1 MKARQRFALVAAVLA
16 LSSPTVI
23 GASNWGDRP
32 LQIIQSLDVQ
42 FPAAL
47 LMQGIT
53 EGEVRV
59 VLNVDAEGQLAD
71 CLVLAYTHPELV
83 TELLSAMRD
92 WRYQPSYSH
101 GEPTGARAEVAFSF
115 QARGTILSVTPI
127 EDFNAKFLRM
137 AGTQTISL
145 VCKVSELDKLPEAVS
160 LVTPRHPLSALRP
173 ELSAGRVLLDFYID
187 PEGRPRMPV
196 VISASHEAFAVAAV
210 EALTQWRFAPPTREG
225 RKVAVRV
232 RQQFVFSDHL

>member
-1 MKARQRFALVAAVLA
+1 MKARLRFALSATVLA
-16 LSSPTVI
+16 LSASPAI

-32 LQIIQSLDVQ
+32 LQIIQSFDVQ

-59 VLNVDAEGQLAD
+59 VLNVDADGQLAD
-71 CLVLAYTHPELV
+71 CLVVAYTRPELV

-115 QARGTILSVTPI
+115 QARGTTAHRTKP
-127 EDFNAKFLRM
+127 
-137 AGTQTISL
+137 
-145 VCKVSELDKLPEAVS
+145 LPWRRS
-160 LVTPRHPLSALRP
+160 
-173 ELSAGRVLLDFYID
+173 GR
-187 PEGRPRMPV
+187 
-196 VISASHEAFAVAAV
+196 
-210 EALTQWRFAPPTREG
+210 
-225 RKVAVRV
+225 
-232 RQQFVFSDHL
+232 